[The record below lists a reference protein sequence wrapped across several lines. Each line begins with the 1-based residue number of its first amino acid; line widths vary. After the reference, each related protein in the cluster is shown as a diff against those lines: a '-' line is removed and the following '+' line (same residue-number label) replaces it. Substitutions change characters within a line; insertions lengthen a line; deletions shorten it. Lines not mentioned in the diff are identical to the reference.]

1 MNIPA
6 YLSATRVA
14 GNPAGTNPQTAQ
26 PRPQSTTPAQAPA
39 QTSAL
44 PREAAQQTPAAR
56 PVLDLSDTALTRRDI
71 PRGSFIDIVA

>member
-26 PRPQSTTPAQAPA
+26 PRPQSTTPA
-39 QTSAL
+39 
-44 PREAAQQTPAAR
+44 
-56 PVLDLSDTALTRRDI
+56 VLDLSDTALTRRDI